1 MNIPLI
7 SIIIPT
13 FNRAALIGYTLDS
26 VKNQTYTNWECIVVD
41 DGSEDETEN
50 IVRDYIQND
59 VRFSFYRRPDH
70 LQKGGNGARNFGFTK
85 SKGEFI
91 NWFDS
96 DDIMLP
102 DFLSEKISAFD
113 NDTNL
118 VICNAQSFNEESN
131 KRKLMKIRDDKDFYF
146 GLITWRL
153 QIVTNS
159 IMFRKSFLADKE
171 LFSENIHRGQETELF
186 ARLFYRLPTDQ
197 YKLLD
202 QPLFL
207 YRQHSKS
214 KTSVSKKYNPLFS
227 ESKMYINLA
236 GLSRTIKAND
246 KYLKKYY
253 YRTLVKLIF
262 VDLKNGNKK
271 NVQDILNNTYQEIRN
286 YNPIVA
292 AIFSFTANVA
302 AKFPKLQFI
311 FEPVLKALL

>member
-1 MNIPLI
+1 MKTPII

-13 FNRAALIGYTLDS
+13 FNRAALIGLTLDS

-41 DGSEDETEN
+41 DGSTDETEN
-50 IVRDYIQND
+50 IVKNYVAND
-59 VRFSFYRRPDH
+59 SRFSYYERPGH
-70 LQKGGNGARNFGFTK
+70 LKKGGNGARNFGFTK
-85 SKGEFI
+85 SNGEFI

-102 DFLSEKISAFD
+102 EFLFEKISAFD

-118 VICNAQSFNEESN
+118 VICNAQSFNEEGN

-186 ARLFYRLPTDQ
+186 ARLFYQLPTDQ
-197 YKLLD
+197 YKFLD

-207 YRQHSKS
+207 YRQHSTS

-246 KYLKKYY
+246 KYLKTYY

-286 YNPIVA
+286 FNPIVA
-292 AIFSFTANVA
+292 AIFSFTARLA

-311 FEPVLKALL
+311 FEPLLKALL